1 MLDQSFGADGGDHDD
16 EGTDA
21 NQHVENEYLIYEEDD
36 EYEEK
41 PLIVDINEIAPYMK
55 SKKNIYRIL
64 AEEGKLMVTL

>member
-1 MLDQSFGADGGDHDD
+1 MDHEGEGD
-16 EGTDA
+16 EV
-21 NQHVENEYLIYEEDD
+21 NQHAENEYMIYEEDD

-64 AEEGKLMVTL
+64 AEEGKLMVSLSMITL

>member
-1 MLDQSFGADGGDHDD
+1 MLDQSFGADGMDHDD

-21 NQHVENEYLIYEEDD
+21 NQHVENEYMIYEEDD

-64 AEEGKLMVTL
+64 AEEGKSMVTL